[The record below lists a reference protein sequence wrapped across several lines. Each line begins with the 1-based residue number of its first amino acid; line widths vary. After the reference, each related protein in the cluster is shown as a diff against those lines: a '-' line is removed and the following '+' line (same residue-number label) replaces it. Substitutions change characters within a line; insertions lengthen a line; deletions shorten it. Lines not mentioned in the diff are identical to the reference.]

1 MWWQHVTKHFA
12 ATSNDVN
19 LNRYKTYFISTLCQ
33 RTFTRKIY
41 GDELRA
47 DEAQWMQ
54 SYKNVNY
61 LYIYIGLEFCVMNG
75 DLAIRS
81 AIFEEVLAKN

>member
-1 MWWQHVTKHFA
+1 MRLILYQHCVSVHLRAKYTVTK
-12 ATSNDVN
+12 
-19 LNRYKTYFISTLCQ
+19 LEI
-33 RTFTRKIY
+33 
-41 GDELRA
+41 A

-81 AIFEEVLAKN
+81 AIFEEALAKN